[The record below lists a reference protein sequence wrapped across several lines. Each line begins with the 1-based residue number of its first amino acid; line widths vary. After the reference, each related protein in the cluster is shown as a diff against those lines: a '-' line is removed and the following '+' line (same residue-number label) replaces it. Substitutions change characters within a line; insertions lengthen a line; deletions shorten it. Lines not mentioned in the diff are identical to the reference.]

1 MDFKGKKLL
10 VLAGASV
17 HNKVVRTA
25 KEMGLYVIVSDYLEP
40 NLSPAKQ
47 LADESWMYS
56 ITDVDAIVE
65 RCKEEHVA
73 AVLSFCI
80 DPAQKPYQHF
90 EAGKNRRHTGGISGL
105 QKCVYVFLPIKRLRH
120 HDSQPGKVV

>member
-1 MDFKGKKLL
+1 MEFKGKKLL

-17 HNKVVRTA
+17 HNKVVRAA

-65 RCKEEHVA
+65 RCKEEHVD

-80 DPAQKPYQHF
+80 DPAQKPYQQIC
-90 EAGKNRRHTGGISGL
+90 ENSM
-105 QKCVYVFLPIKRLRH
+105 FLVMQQRSSLRH
-120 HDSQPGKVV
+120 SLISDFLRTFVSNTM

>member
-17 HNKVVRTA
+17 HNKVVRAA

-65 RCKEEHVA
+65 
-73 AVLSFCI
+73 
-80 DPAQKPYQHF
+80 
-90 EAGKNRRHTGGISGL
+90 
-105 QKCVYVFLPIKRLRH
+105 
-120 HDSQPGKVV
+120 